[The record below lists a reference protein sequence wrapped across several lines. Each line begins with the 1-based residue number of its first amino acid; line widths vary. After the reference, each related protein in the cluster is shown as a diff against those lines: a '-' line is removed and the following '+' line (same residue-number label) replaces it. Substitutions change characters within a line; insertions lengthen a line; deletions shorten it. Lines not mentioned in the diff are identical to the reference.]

1 MLLTQKSSPQHASHM
16 WPVSSR
22 HQQSSSACE
31 QACEQYQLT
40 QVALWWV
47 VKLKG
52 TAGERRPPV
61 VCVVDYKGVSKGD
74 AGYCIRM

>member
-1 MLLTQKSSPQHASHM
+1 M
-16 WPVSSR
+16 
-22 HQQSSSACE
+22 
-31 QACEQYQLT
+31 T

-52 TAGERRPPV
+52 LSTAGERRPPV